1 MISSNDSLVVL
12 EAIDVLIKS
21 KIESIPGRL

>member
-12 EAIDVLIKS
+12 EAIDVLTKS
-21 KIESIPGRL
+21 KIESISGRL